1 MTKVRAVHSGC
12 WAAAGVARASVIAPT
27 SRCDNKAAPARLR
40 ACAPAR
46 LPACLLCYTRPGL
59 RHQPNTIFLPVC
71 LPACLRLQE
80 YADFLKQVEMES
92 TAAAAE
98 LAHDEEA
105 EAAGRLDR
113 EDFEQL

>member
-1 MTKVRAVHSGC
+1 
-12 WAAAGVARASVIAPT
+12 
-27 SRCDNKAAPARLR
+27 
-40 ACAPAR
+40 
-46 LPACLLCYTRPGL
+46 
-59 RHQPNTIFLPVC
+59 
-71 LPACLRLQE
+71 
-80 YADFLKQVEMES
+80 LKQVEMES

>member
-1 MTKVRAVHSGC
+1 MVAGPLLELPGPQSSPPP
-12 WAAAGVARASVIAPT
+12 AGVTTRQ
-27 SRCDNKAAPARLR
+27 RLP